1 MVLVSDYSSIPNAE
15 FINKEKSFLIDSKN
29 VNEAKETACDQNE
42 PTGEKV
48 KDVLNGGLEKVGEGV
63 DTISDKI
70 HDVVD
75 HHNHHHK
82 DFTPKKFAI

>member
-1 MVLVSDYSSIPNAE
+1 MRNLTQHESRGVSGG
-15 FINKEKSFLIDSKN
+15 
-29 VNEAKETACDQNE
+29 TACDQNE

-48 KDVLNGGLEKVGEGV
+48 KDVLNDGLEKVGEGV

-75 HHNHHHK
+75 HHNQHHK
-82 DFTPKKFAI
+82 DYTPKKYAI